1 MNQKEQPRLA
11 SALAQKVVDTIA
23 PTINRNVNIMN
34 AHGVIIASTDA
45 ARIGTHHDG
54 SAEAISRNAIIRVS
68 QADGSAGTL
77 PGVNVPLTLN
87 GQLCGV
93 VGVTGAPHEVEP
105 LAGLIALTVQL
116 LFAQDYEHSRSARR
130 ETEARDII
138 SALIAGRVAP
148 EVIDRSLAA
157 HGLRGPKCI
166 EAWLPRSVEDPLLE
180 EPAKEHHR
188 TSWISLSGAYWR
200 LRAAHETAFAEEPL
214 NEERFLV
221 SMPVETAEEL
231 MAETEALRVLLG
243 YPSLVPRH
251 AQRGMWSREIAVAIA
266 RTPARSLE
274 YAAAPAQQLNGEQAK
289 TLLVVSTAASM
300 SQAASDLHIHR
311 NTLVQRLERISQ
323 ITGVDIRQSSESLKL
338 QHAIYAREALGQLHI
353 F

>member
-45 ARIGTHHDG
+45 ARIGTRHEG
-54 SAEAISRNAIIRVS
+54 SAEAISRNGIIRVS
-68 QADGSAGTL
+68 LADSSAGMQ

-93 VGVTGAPHEVEP
+93 VGVTGVPHEVEP

-157 HGLRGPKCI
+157 NGLRGPKRI
-166 EAWLPRSVEDPLLE
+166 EAWLPRSSENPLLE

-200 LRAAHETAFAEEPL
+200 ICTAQGPAFAAEL
-214 NEERFLV
+214 MDGERFLV
-221 SMPVETAEEL
+221 SMPVEKAADL
-231 MAETEALRVLLG
+231 MAETETLRVLLG
-243 YPSLVPRH
+243 YPALVPRK
-251 AQRGMWSREIAVAIA
+251 AQRRMWSREIAVAIA

-274 YAAAPAQQLNGEQAK
+274 HAAAPAQQLNEEQAK

-300 SQAASDLHIHR
+300 SQAAKDLHIHR

-323 ITGVDIRQSSESLKL
+323 VSGVDIRHSSESLKV
-338 QHAIYAREALGQLHI
+338 QHAIYARVALGQLHI